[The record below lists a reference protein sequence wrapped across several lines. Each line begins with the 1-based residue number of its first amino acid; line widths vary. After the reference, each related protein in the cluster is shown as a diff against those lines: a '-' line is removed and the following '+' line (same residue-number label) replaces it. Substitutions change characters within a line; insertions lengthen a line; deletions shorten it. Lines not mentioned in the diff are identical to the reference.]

1 MWIELNQIEYIMHEQ
16 MSWPMGSIYLQKEIV
31 RIIAN
36 FTEEFSLIPTMTWKC
51 TLTHSAMNFSTDL
64 KGSRILLPYFT
75 DKKTET
81 QRQ

>member
-16 MSWPMGSIYLQKEIV
+16 MSWPVGSIYLQKEIV

-51 TLTHSAMNFSTDL
+51 PLTYSAMNFSKDW
-64 KGSRILLPYFT
+64 KGRILLPYFT

-81 QRQ
+81 QRK